1 MTPKFTLIAFHCNEI
16 DLEDSRTRGLSDLA
30 EELEE
35 TKEYRAEIY
44 LGAYVFDTR
53 KGWQNMHR
61 LCEFLR
67 SRSGSF
73 LRLPFEAEIFGR
85 VAPQVGKQLE
95 ALGVH
100 LFPYPE
106 RDR

>member
-67 SRSGSF
+67 SRRRTF
-73 LRLPFEAEIFGR
+73 LRLPFEGELFAYTADK
-85 VAPQVGKQLE
+85 VAKELNAMEVSVYQ
-95 ALGVH
+95 
-100 LFPYPE
+100 YPE
-106 RDR
+106 LGK